1 MAVLT
6 WWLDGG
12 ETSDLLDKEMAA
24 ARTAGVFGSPN
35 IVVGSEL
42 FSGDDRL
49 EEAMG
54 HASISSVAALDT

>member
-1 MAVLT
+1 
-6 WWLDGG
+6 
-12 ETSDLLDKEMAA
+12 MAA